1 MNEQDIRQTIRH
13 EIQQAQQPLLDRIAE
28 LERIQESESGYIW
41 KLNALV
47 DVLMQAFP
55 VEHAENAIH
64 ELQERLDDY
73 SNGETKTFRE
83 MDVVSWQKRLAQLSK
98 PPGGL

>member
-1 MNEQDIRQTIRH
+1 MNDDIKQAIQNG
-13 EIQQAQQPLLDRIAE
+13 IQQAQQPLLDRIAE
-28 LERIQESESGYIW
+28 LERIQESDSGYIW

-55 VEHAENAIH
+55 VEHAETAVH

-73 SNGETKTFRE
+73 SNGGPLGFRE
-83 MDVVSWQKRLAQLSK
+83 MDVVSWQKRLAQLAK
-98 PPGGL
+98 PPRDS